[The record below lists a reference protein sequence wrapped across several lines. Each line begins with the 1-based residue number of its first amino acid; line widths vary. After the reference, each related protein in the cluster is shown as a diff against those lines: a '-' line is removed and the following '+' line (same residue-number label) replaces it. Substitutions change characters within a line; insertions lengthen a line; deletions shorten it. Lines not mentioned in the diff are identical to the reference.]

1 VNDHLHIVCLDV
13 PYPVD
18 YGGVFDLFH
27 KIRLLSSAGVKIHLH
42 CFEYGR
48 GPQPMLNEYCVEVH
62 YYARH
67 EGHKG
72 FSHRLPYIVCS
83 RSNRQLLDRL
93 LRDDHPILLEGI
105 HCTYLLN
112 DERFRDRHIILR
124 LHNVEHRYYRE
135 LYHSEKSLLKKL
147 YYLHES
153 NLLRQYERRIAGKV
167 KILAVSEKD
176 CEQYRREFGATDIE
190 TLPVFLPFEQVQSK
204 EGTGC
209 FCLYHGNLS
218 VAENEEVVI
227 WLLKNVFGSLEMPF
241 IISGKNPS
249 PRLTRRIYQYP
260 QTCLI
265 PNPSE
270 GELQDLIAKAQ
281 VNILPSFN
289 CTGVKLKV
297 LNALF
302 NGRHCIVNRDAVE
315 GSGLEDVCHVAGC
328 TGEIRDLVQQ
338 LSTQPFTSEEIATR
352 KRILGGLYDQKDNLR
367 KLLRSIWPSGA
378 AAADGPPALSVVP
391 G

>member
-1 VNDHLHIVCLDV
+1 VENHLHIVCLDV

-27 KIRLLSSAGVKIHLH
+27 KIRSLFDAGVKIHLH

-48 GPQPMLNEYCVEVH
+48 GPQPVLEEYCVEVN

-83 RSNRQLLDRL
+83 RSNGELLDRL
-93 LRDDHPILLEGI
+93 LKDDHPILLEGI

-112 DERFRDRHIILR
+112 DDRFHDRKVVLR
-124 LHNVEHRYYRE
+124 LHNVEYQYYRQ
-135 LYHSEKSLLKKL
+135 LYLAERSLLKKI

-153 NLLRQYERRIAGKV
+153 NLLRGYEQRIAPKV
-167 KILAVSEKD
+167 KILAVSSKD
-176 CEQYRREFGATDIE
+176 KEHYQQEFGATDIE
-190 TLPVFLPFEQVQSK
+190 TLPVFLPFRDIESK

-218 VAENEEVVI
+218 VTENEQVVV
-227 WLLKNVFGSLEMPF
+227 WLLKKVFSQMEMPF
-241 IISGKNPS
+241 IVSGKNPS
-249 PRLTRRIYQYP
+249 ARLQRLTEQYP
-260 QTCLI
+260 HVCLI

-270 GELQDLIAKAQ
+270 EEMHDLITKAQ

-289 CTGVKLKV
+289 CTGVKLKL
-297 LNALF
+297 LNALY
-302 NGRHCIVNRDAVE
+302 NGRHCIVNKDAVE
-315 GSGLEDVCHVAGC
+315 GTGLEGICHIASGADDVRCYISELFARPFR
-328 TGEIRDLVQQ
+328 RDDIEARKKVLEDIYDPKEN
-338 LSTQPFTSEEIATR
+338 LEKLMNACFTQP
-352 KRILGGLYDQKDNLR
+352 
-367 KLLRSIWPSGA
+367 
-378 AAADGPPALSVVP
+378 
-391 G
+391 

>member
-1 VNDHLHIVCLDV
+1 M

-27 KIRLLSSAGVKIHLH
+27 KLRCLFYAGVKVHLH

-48 GPQPMLNEYCVEVH
+48 GHQPVLDEYCVEVK
-62 YYARH
+62 YYARR

-83 RSNRQLLDRL
+83 RSNGELLERL
-93 LRDDHPILLEGI
+93 LEDDYPILLEGI

-112 DERFRDRHIILR
+112 DDRFDGRRIVLR
-124 LHNVEHRYYRE
+124 LHNVEYRYYRQ
-135 LYHSEKSLLKKL
+135 LYLAERSLLKKI

-153 NLLRQYERRIAGKV
+153 NLLRQYEQRIATKV
-167 KILAVSEKD
+167 KILAVSARDSEI
-176 CEQYRREFGATDIE
+176 YREEFGATDIE
-190 TLPVFLPFEQVQSK
+190 TLPVFLPFKQVESK

-218 VAENEEVVI
+218 VAENEQVVV
-227 WLLKNVFGSLEMPF
+227 WLLKKVFSQLEMPL

-249 PRLTRRIYQYP
+249 ARLERLAEQYP

-270 GELQDLIAKAQ
+270 EELHDLIAKAQ

-289 CTGVKLKV
+289 CTGVKLK
-297 LNALF
+297 LINALF
-302 NGRHCIVNRDAVE
+302 NGRHCIVNKDAVE
-315 GSGLEDVCHVAGC
+315 GTGLESICHVAC
-328 TGEIRDLVQQ
+328 SADDLRCHITE
-338 LSTQPFTSEEIATR
+338 LFARPFRQNDIEARKEVLEGVYDPEEN
-352 KRILGGLYDQKDNLR
+352 LG
-367 KLLRSIWPSGA
+367 KLMKAFW
-378 AAADGPPALSVVP
+378 
-391 G
+391 

>member
-1 VNDHLHIVCLDV
+1 MENHLHIVCLDV

-27 KIRLLSSAGVKIHLH
+27 KIRFLSQAGVKIHLH

-48 GPQPMLNEYCVEVH
+48 GPQPVLNDYCVEVN

-83 RSNRQLLDRL
+83 RSNGKLLDRL
-93 LRDDHPILLEGI
+93 LRDDYPILLEGI

-112 DERFRDRHIILR
+112 DERFDNRKIILR
-124 LHNVEHRYYRE
+124 LHNVEYQYYRQ
-135 LYHSEKSLLKKL
+135 LYQSEKSLLKKI

-153 NLLRQYERRIAGKV
+153 NLLRQYEHRIAGKV

-176 CEQYRREFGATDIE
+176 SESYRREFGATDIE
-190 TLPVFLPFEQVQSK
+190 TLPVFLPFQQVQSK

-218 VAENEEVVI
+218 VAENEQVAV
-227 WLLKNVFGSLEMPF
+227 WLLKKVFSYLEMPF
-241 IISGKNPS
+241 IITGKNPS
-249 PRLTRRIYQYP
+249 ARLERLVEQYP
-260 QTCLI
+260 HTCLL

-270 GELQDLIAKAQ
+270 AELQDLISKAQ

-289 CTGVKLKV
+289 CTGVKLKL

-302 NGRHCIVNRDAVE
+302 NGRHCIVNKAAVDCT
-315 GSGLEDVCHVAGC
+315 GLEGVCHVASGADDVRC
-328 TGEIRDLVQQ
+328 LITRLYAQPFLWQEIENRKKVLEGIYDLQETGE
-338 LSTQPFTSEEIATR
+338 
-352 KRILGGLYDQKDNLR
+352 
-367 KLLRSIWPSGA
+367 KLLH
-378 AAADGPPALSVVP
+378 ALALTQ
-391 G
+391 

>member
-1 VNDHLHIVCLDV
+1 MDV

-27 KIRLLSSAGVKIHLH
+27 KIRCLHGAGVSIHLH

-48 GPQPMLNEYCVEVH
+48 GEQDSLNEYCADVN

-83 RSNRQLLDRL
+83 RSSGRLLDNL
-93 LRDDHPILLEGI
+93 LRDDYPVLLEGI

-112 DERFRDRHIILR
+112 DERFAGRRVLLR
-124 LHNVEHRYYRE
+124 LHNVEHQYYRQ
-135 LYHSEKSLLKKL
+135 LYRCEKSLLKKM

-153 NLLRQYERRIAGKV
+153 NLLRGYEQRVADKV
-167 KILAVSEKD
+167 PILAVSEKD
-176 CEQYRREFGATDIE
+176 RQDYQKDFGARDISV
-190 TLPVFLPFEQVQSK
+190 LPVFLPFEEVLSK

-218 VAENEEVVI
+218 VVENEQAVI
-227 WLLKNVFGSLEMPF
+227 WLLKYVFDSLELPL
-241 IISGKNPS
+241 IVSGKNPS
-249 PRLTRRIYQYP
+249 SRLSRLIEQNP
-260 QTCLI
+260 HACLI
-265 PNPSE
+265 ANPSE
-270 GELQDLIAKAQ
+270 EEIQDLIAKAQ

-289 CTGVKLKV
+289 CTGIKLKL

-302 NGRHCIVNRDAVE
+302 NGRHCVVNENAVQATGLEGACHTGKNAEEFKELIVRLYAE
-315 GSGLEDVCHVAGC
+315 PFIAAAIESRKGLLSGLYNNEEN
-328 TGEIRDLVQQ
+328 TRRLIRW
-338 LSTQPFTSEEIATR
+338 
-352 KRILGGLYDQKDNLR
+352 
-367 KLLRSIWPSGA
+367 IWER
-378 AAADGPPALSVVP
+378 
-391 G
+391 

>member
-1 VNDHLHIVCLDV
+1 MKANEAVKDRHLHIVCLDV

-27 KIRLLSSAGVKIHLH
+27 KIRALHEAGVRIHLH

-48 GPQPMLNEYCVEVH
+48 GRQPILNEYCEEVR
-62 YYARH
+62 YYCRH

-83 RSNRQLLDRL
+83 RSNGQLLERL
-93 LRDDHPILLEGI
+93 LEDDYPILLEGI

-112 DERFRDRHIILR
+112 DERFDGRKVVLR
-124 LHNVEHRYYRE
+124 LHNVEYQYYRQ
-135 LYHSEKSLLKKL
+135 LYLSEKSLLKKI

-153 NLLRQYERRIAGKV
+153 NLLRQYEHRIAAKV
-167 KILAVSEKD
+167 RIVAVSPKD
-176 CEQYRREFGATDIE
+176 KEQYVQEFGAPDID
-190 TLPVFLPFEQVQSK
+190 TIPVFLPFEQVLSK
-204 EGTGC
+204 EGSGC

-218 VAENEEVVI
+218 VAENEQVVS
-227 WLLKNVFGSLEMPF
+227 WLLKKVFTNAEMPF

-249 PRLTRRIYQYP
+249 AKLSRLIAQYP
-260 QTCLI
+260 QACLI

-270 GELQDLIAKAQ
+270 EELQDLIAKAQ

-289 CTGVKLKV
+289 CTGIKLKL

-302 NGRHCIVNRDAVE
+302 NGRHCIVNQDAVE
-315 GSGLEDVCHVAGC
+315 GTGLQDTCHVASSAEDVRELLTELC
-328 TGEIRDLVQQ
+328 AR
-338 LSTQPFTSEEIATR
+338 PFTQDEITTR
-352 KRILGGLYDQKDNLR
+352 KKVLEGLYDQKANLE
-367 KLLRSIWPSGA
+367 KLMHAIW
-378 AAADGPPALSVVP
+378 
-391 G
+391 

>member
-1 VNDHLHIVCLDV
+1 MNKHLHIVCLDV

-27 KIRLLSSAGVKIHLH
+27 KIRFLHSAGVKIHLH

-48 GPQPMLNEYCVEVH
+48 GAQPVLNDYCEEVN
-62 YYARH
+62 YYARC

-83 RSNRQLLDRL
+83 RSNSWLLDRL
-93 LRDDHPILLEGI
+93 LQDDHPVLLEGI

-112 DERFRDRHIILR
+112 DDRFRDRKIILR
-124 LHNVEHRYYRE
+124 LHNVEYQYYRQ
-135 LYHSEKSLLKKL
+135 LYLSERSLLKKI

-153 NLLRQYERRIAGKV
+153 NLLRQYEQRIAGKV
-167 KILAVSEKD
+167 KILAVSQKD
-176 CEQYRREFGATDIE
+176 SDQYRKEFGASDID
-190 TLPVFLPFEQVQSK
+190 TLPVFLPFEKVKSK

-218 VAENEEVVI
+218 VAENEQVVV
-227 WLLKNVFGSLEMPF
+227 WLLKKVFASMDIPF

-249 PRLTRRIYQYP
+249 SKLTRLIYQYP
-260 QTCLI
+260 HACLI

-270 GELQDLIAKAQ
+270 EELQDLISKAQ

-289 CTGVKLKV
+289 CTGVKLKL

-302 NGRHCIVNRDAVE
+302 NGRHCIVNQDAVQ
-315 GSGLEDVCHVAGC
+315 GTGLEATCHIATGADDVRCLLTKLH
-328 TGEIRDLVQQ
+328 TR
-338 LSTQPFTSEEIATR
+338 PFTAEDITGR
-352 KRILGGLYDQKDNLR
+352 KKVLEGLYDQQANLR
-367 KLLRSIWPSGA
+367 KLLDSIW
-378 AAADGPPALSVVP
+378 
-391 G
+391 

>member
-1 VNDHLHIVCLDV
+1 VCLDV

-27 KIRLLSSAGVKIHLH
+27 KIRALSQAGVKVHLH

-48 GPQPMLNEYCVEVH
+48 GPQPVLNDYCVEVN
-62 YYARH
+62 YYARR

-83 RSNRQLLDRL
+83 RSDGRLLDRL
-93 LRDDHPILLEGI
+93 LQDDHPILLEGI

-112 DERFRDRHIILR
+112 DERFAGRRIVLR
-124 LHNVEHRYYRE
+124 LHNVEYQYYRQ
-135 LYHSEKSLLKKL
+135 LYLTERSLLKKL

-153 NLLRQYERRIAGKV
+153 SLLRQYEQRLAPKV

-176 CEQYRREFGATDIE
+176 CECYRQEFGATDIE
-190 TLPVFLPFEQVQSK
+190 TLPVFLPFREVQGK

-218 VAENEEVVI
+218 VAENEQMAL
-227 WLLKNVFGSLEMPF
+227 WLLRKVFARMEMPF

-249 PRLTRRIYQYP
+249 ARLERQVQQYSH
-260 QTCLI
+260 TCLI

-270 GELQDLIAKAQ
+270 EELQDLISKAQ
-281 VNILPSFN
+281 VNVLPSFN
-289 CTGVKLKV
+289 STGVKLKL

-302 NGRHCIVNRDAVE
+302 NGRHCIVNANAVE
-315 GSGLEDVCHVAGC
+315 GTGLERLCHVAGGADDVRC
-328 TGEIRDLVQQ
+328 LIGELFAR
-338 LSTQPFTSEEIATR
+338 PFTRGDIESR
-352 KRILGGLYDQKDNLR
+352 KETLGKVYDPQDNLGR
-367 KLLRSIWPSGA
+367 LMKTFW
-378 AAADGPPALSVVP
+378 
-391 G
+391 